1 MKKNDFITLAFTA
14 TSAEGVAIGRHEGLV
29 IFVPNGA
36 EGDTA
41 RVKILKVKKNLAYGK
56 IEEII
61 TPADSRTKPDC
72 AVSERC
78 GGCVY
83 RHITYTKECEIKW
96 QKVKDAM
103 QRIGGITFEP
113 KPILAADN
121 VIGYRNKAQLPISE
135 SGKVGFFAKHTHRI
149 IETDSCLLTPEIFN
163 EISRVVE
170 NWCQENKVSIYN
182 EATNKGL
189 LRHLYIRE
197 AQKTGEIMVFLI
209 INGNKLPNSDAL
221 LLDLKELLG
230 ERLVSFGINI
240 NRDKTNVIL
249 GDKCVTLYGKDHI
262 TDELCGI
269 KVRISP
275 LSFYQ
280 VNRNMCE
287 LLYKKAAEYLEP
299 HGKTII
305 DLYCGAGT
313 IGLSMANN
321 AKSIIGVEIVP
332 EAVADAKLNAKNN
345 SIQNAEFICADAA
358 VAAKNLADRGITADA
373 VILDPPR
380 KGCEKAL
387 LETVAN
393 NFGSEK
399 IVYISCDVAT
409 LARDTAVLENLGYT
423 LKEYTPVDLFPRT
436 HHVETVALFVR
447 TVSAI

>member
-1 MKKNDFITLAFTA
+1 MKKNDYIDITFTA

-41 RVKILKVKKNLAYGK
+41 KVKILKVKKNMAFGK

-61 TPADSRTKPDC
+61 TPSDSRTKPDC

-83 RHITYTKECEIKW
+83 RHITYKKECEIKW

-103 QRIGGITFEP
+103 ERIGGVTFEP
-113 KPILAADN
+113 QPIIAAKN
-121 VIGYRNKAQLPISE
+121 QVGYRNKAQLPISE
-135 SGKVGFFAKHTHRI
+135 NRKVGFFAKHTHRI
-149 IETDSCLLTPEIFN
+149 IETNSCLLTPEIFSK
-163 EISRVVE
+163 ISVLVE
-170 NWCQENKVSIYN
+170 NWCQESGVSIYN
-182 EATNKGL
+182 EETNSGL

-197 AQKTGEIMVFLI
+197 AQKTGEIMVFLV
-209 INGNKLPNSDAL
+209 INGNKLPAYEKL
-221 LLDLKELLG
+221 LSALKELLG
-230 ERLVSFGINI
+230 DRLVSLGINI

-249 GDKCVTLYGKDHI
+249 GNKCVTLYGKDFI
-262 TDELCGI
+262 TDELCGVM
-269 KVRISP
+269 VRISP

-280 VNRNMCE
+280 VNRDMCE
-287 LLYKKAAEYLEP
+287 ILYKKAAEYLEP
-299 HGKTII
+299 HNKTII

-313 IGLSMANN
+313 IGLSMANK
-321 AKSIIGVEIVP
+321 AKNIIGVEIVP
-332 EAVADAKLNAKNN
+332 EAVEDAKLNAKNN
-345 SIQNAEFICADAA
+345 NIKNAEFICSDSADAA
-358 VAAKNLADRGITADA
+358 KTLADRGITADA

-380 KGCEKAL
+380 KGCEKSL

-393 NFGSEK
+393 NFKSEK

-409 LARDTAVLENLGYT
+409 LARDTAILETLGYT

-436 HHVETVALFVR
+436 HHIETVALFLR
-447 TVSAI
+447 TV